1 MYTIGIIT
9 GIVFYL
15 GCIYL
20 YFLLDR
26 MVDKLGQID
35 DRLTEM
41 RIDMAVTQTEIK
53 RAQELVERNIDTDP
67 YPSSI
72 KN

>member
-1 MYTIGIIT
+1 MIMYTIGIIT

-35 DRLTEM
+35 DRLTDM
-41 RIDMAVTQTEIK
+41 RIDLAVTQTEIK
-53 RAQELVERNIDTDP
+53 RAQELASRVD
-67 YPSSI
+67 SV
-72 KN
+72 

>member
-1 MYTIGIIT
+1 MIMYTIGIIT

-35 DRLTEM
+35 DRLTDM
-41 RIDMAVTQTEIK
+41 RVDLAVTQTEIK
-53 RAQELVERNIDTDP
+53 RAQELASRVD
-67 YPSSI
+67 SV
-72 KN
+72 

>member
-26 MVDKLGQID
+26 MIDKLGQID
-35 DRLTEM
+35 NNLTDL
-41 RIDMAVTQTEIK
+41 RVDLAVTQTEIK
-53 RAQELVERNIDTDP
+53 RAQELASRVD
-67 YPSSI
+67 SV
-72 KN
+72 

>member
-15 GCIYL
+15 GCVYL
-20 YFLLDR
+20 YFLLNR
-26 MVDKLGQID
+26 MVEKLGEID

-53 RAQELVERNIDTDP
+53 RAQELVERNIDSDP

>member
-35 DRLTEM
+35 ERLYEM
-41 RIDMAVTQTEIK
+41 RIDLAVQKTEIK
-53 RAQELVERNIDTDP
+53 RAQQIVERQDAV
-67 YPSSI
+67 
-72 KN
+72 

>member
-26 MVDKLGQID
+26 MVTMLGLID
-35 DRLTEM
+35 ERLDEM
-41 RIDMAVTQTEIK
+41 RIDLAVQKTEIK
-53 RAQELVERNIDTDP
+53 RAQQIVERQDAV
-67 YPSSI
+67 
-72 KN
+72 

>member
-1 MYTIGIIT
+1 MYTIGVIT

-35 DRLTEM
+35 DNLTDM
-41 RIDMAVTQTEIK
+41 RIDLAVTQTEIK
-53 RAQELVERNIDTDP
+53 RAQELASRVD
-67 YPSSI
+67 SV
-72 KN
+72 

>member
-35 DRLTEM
+35 DNLTDM
-41 RIDMAVTQTEIK
+41 RIDLAVTQTEIK
-53 RAQELVERNIDTDP
+53 RAQELASRVV
-67 YPSSI
+67 SV
-72 KN
+72 

>member
-26 MVDKLGQID
+26 MVTMLGQID
-35 DRLTEM
+35 ERLDEM
-41 RIDMAVTQTEIK
+41 RIDLAVQKTEIK
-53 RAQELVERNIDTDP
+53 RAQQIVERQDDV
-67 YPSSI
+67 
-72 KN
+72 

>member
-35 DRLTEM
+35 DRLTDM
-41 RIDMAVTQTEIK
+41 RIDLAVTQTEIK
-53 RAQELVERNIDTDP
+53 RAQELVERNIDSDP

>member
-35 DRLTEM
+35 DNLTDM
-41 RIDMAVTQTEIK
+41 RIDLAVTQTEIK
-53 RAQELVERNIDTDP
+53 RAQELASRVD
-67 YPSSI
+67 SV
-72 KN
+72 

>member
-9 GIVFYL
+9 GIVFYV
-15 GCIYL
+15 GCVYL

-26 MVDKLGQID
+26 MVEKLGEID

-53 RAQELVERNIDTDP
+53 RAQELLERNIDSDP

>member
-35 DRLTEM
+35 DNLTDM
-41 RIDMAVTQTEIK
+41 RIDLAVNQTEIK
-53 RAQELVERNIDTDP
+53 RAQELASRVD
-67 YPSSI
+67 SV
-72 KN
+72 

>member
-35 DRLTEM
+35 DNLTDM
-41 RIDMAVTQTEIK
+41 RIDLTVTQTEIK
-53 RAQELVERNIDTDP
+53 RAQELIDRVD
-67 YPSSI
+67 SV
-72 KN
+72 

>member
-9 GIVFYL
+9 GIVFYV
-15 GCIYL
+15 GCVYL

-26 MVDKLGQID
+26 MVEKLGEID

-41 RIDMAVTQTEIK
+41 RIDMAVTQTEIQ
-53 RAQELVERNIDTDP
+53 RAKEELNRIDTV
-67 YPSSI
+67 
-72 KN
+72 

>member
-35 DRLTEM
+35 DRLTDM
-41 RIDMAVTQTEIK
+41 RIDLAVTQTEIK
-53 RAQELVERNIDTDP
+53 RAQELASRVDSVE
-67 YPSSI
+67 
-72 KN
+72 

>member
-1 MYTIGIIT
+1 MIMYTIGIIT

-35 DRLTEM
+35 DNLTDM
-41 RIDMAVTQTEIK
+41 RIDLAVTQTEIK
-53 RAQELVERNIDTDP
+53 RAQELASRVD
-67 YPSSI
+67 SV
-72 KN
+72 

>member
-1 MYTIGIIT
+1 
-9 GIVFYL
+9 
-15 GCIYL
+15 
-20 YFLLDR
+20 
-26 MVDKLGQID
+26 MVDKLGEID

-41 RIDMAVTQTEIK
+41 RMDMAVTQTEIK
-53 RAQELVERNIDTDP
+53 RAQELVERNIDSDP

>member
-1 MYTIGIIT
+1 MYTIGVIT

-35 DRLTEM
+35 ERLDEM
-41 RIDMAVTQTEIK
+41 RIDLAVQKTEIK
-53 RAQELVERNIDTDP
+53 RAQQIVERQDAV
-67 YPSSI
+67 
-72 KN
+72 

>member
-35 DRLTEM
+35 DNLTDL
-41 RIDMAVTQTEIK
+41 RVDLAVTQTEIK
-53 RAQELVERNIDTDP
+53 RAQELASRVD
-67 YPSSI
+67 SV
-72 KN
+72 

>member
-9 GIVFYL
+9 GIVFYV
-15 GCIYL
+15 GCVYL

-26 MVDKLGQID
+26 MVDKLGEID

-41 RIDMAVTQTEIK
+41 RIDLAVQKTEIK
-53 RAQELVERNIDTDP
+53 RAQQIVERQDAV
-67 YPSSI
+67 
-72 KN
+72 

>member
-20 YFLLDR
+20 YFLLER
-26 MVDKLGQID
+26 MGTMLGQID
-35 DRLTEM
+35 ERLDEM
-41 RIDMAVTQTEIK
+41 RIDLAVQKTEIK
-53 RAQELVERNIDTDP
+53 RAQQIVERQDAV
-67 YPSSI
+67 
-72 KN
+72 

>member
-20 YFLLDR
+20 YFLLNR
-26 MVDKLGQID
+26 MVEKLGEID
-35 DRLTEM
+35 DSLSDLRVDL
-41 RIDMAVTQTEIK
+41 AVTQTEIK
-53 RAQELVERNIDTDP
+53 RAQELVDRVD
-67 YPSSI
+67 SV
-72 KN
+72 

>member
-35 DRLTEM
+35 DHLTDM
-41 RIDMAVTQTEIK
+41 RIDLAVTQTEIK
-53 RAQELVERNIDTDP
+53 RAQELASRVD
-67 YPSSI
+67 SV
-72 KN
+72 

>member
-9 GIVFYL
+9 GIVFYV

-26 MVDKLGQID
+26 MVDKLGEID
-35 DRLTEM
+35 DSLSDLRV
-41 RIDMAVTQTEIK
+41 DMAVTQTEIQ
-53 RAQELVERNIDTDP
+53 RAKEELNRIDTV
-67 YPSSI
+67 
-72 KN
+72 

>member
-35 DRLTEM
+35 NNLTDL
-41 RIDMAVTQTEIK
+41 RVDLAVTQTEIK
-53 RAQELVERNIDTDP
+53 RAQELASRVD
-67 YPSSI
+67 SV
-72 KN
+72 

>member
-9 GIVFYL
+9 GIVFYV

-26 MVDKLGQID
+26 MVEKLGEID
-35 DRLTEM
+35 DRLTDM
-41 RIDMAVTQTEIK
+41 RIDLAVTQTEIK
-53 RAQELVERNIDTDP
+53 RAQELASRVD
-67 YPSSI
+67 SV
-72 KN
+72 